1 MPISEGCPCGAHVAP
16 AYSAVSYVT
25 QALIETLVDTITKR
39 SKYGQ
44 CIGFVLGTVLDV
56 NTICASERV
65 QKPRDFTIAD
75 FVVWFPVGQ
84 ALAMQWLYYLAYVQL
99 CECDTCPPISDCGDG
114 TCLTVG
120 PGNGYPRPGFE
131 GLQNQYYWPAGT
143 DLYIARQDNTCL
155 GLHNG
160 TLITWNIDSDDDPN
174 LGVEICEGNGT
185 GCVSY
190 HGSTVGQ
197 FVNLCIGSGT
207 GPPPDPPW
215 PDAPTGVADWYGP
228 PACTTSDICTALEYV
243 YTTTRQ
249 IQNLVQVIAGDTW
262 GLTAPVDVTL
272 PGINGPITGTLATAL
287 TRLITALAPTQPS
300 QLVAPTTTPVTGTT
314 TVDVTG
320 TAYARI
326 DLATVPA
333 SLGSRGEGA
342 NEVYYSNHRT
352 PGPGWAVVHG
362 IDGVLSHR
370 ELLYPSGTEFE
381 IPSTATDLALWLSP
395 GVAVTVTT
403 YLRDV

>member
-1 MPISEGCPCGAHVAP
+1 MPIDESCPCGATVAP
-16 AYSAVSYVT
+16 AYKSVEYLT
-25 QALIETLVDTITKR
+25 QTLIETLIDSVSKR

-44 CIGFVLGTVLDV
+44 FISFVLGTVIDSV
-56 NTICASERV
+56 SICNSPRPP
-65 QKPRDFTIAD
+65 KPRDFTLGD
-75 FVVWFPVGQ
+75 FVLWFPTGQ
-84 ALAMQWLYYLAYVQL
+84 ALAQEWLYYTIYTTI
-99 CECDTCPPISDCGDG
+99 CECVACPPISDCGEG
-114 TCLTVG
+114 TCLTIG

-131 GLQNQYYWPAGT
+131 GLQNQYYWPPGT
-143 DLYIARQDNTCL
+143 DLYVARQDNTCL

-160 TLITWNIDSDDDPN
+160 VLVTWNIDPDYDPN
-174 LGVEICEGNGT
+174 LGIQVCEGNAT
-185 GCVSY
+185 GCVNY
-190 HGSTVGQ
+190 NGATVGQ
-197 FVNLCIGSGT
+197 SIDLCIGSGT

-215 PDAPTGVADWYGP
+215 PDAPDGVADWYGP
-228 PACTTSDICTALEYV
+228 PVCSTSDICTALEYV

-272 PGINGPITGTLATAL
+272 PGINGPITGTLTTAL
-287 TRLITALAPTQPS
+287 TRLITALAPVQPS
-300 QLVAPTTTPVTGTT
+300 QLVSPTTTPVTTTT

-320 TAYARI
+320 KAYGRV

-333 SLGSRGEGA
+333 WIGSRGSGG

-352 PGPGWAVVHG
+352 PGPGWVVCHG
-362 IDGVLSHR
+362 QDGALFHR

-381 IPSTATDLALWLSP
+381 VPSTATDLSLWLSP

-403 YLRDV
+403 WTRAV